1 MGVRVPPSALISTM
15 YLNPLLNKAEGFV
28 FKINLNSK
36 HSTTL
41 EIVLDK
47 KGSTAATLKVTI
59 KADDYQPKLQSKLKE
74 YGKKVSLKGFRQG
87 KVPASVVEKMYGKSL
102 KVDEINQLLSESV
115 GKYIKEEKLNIIG
128 YPLPDQNKAAKID
141 WDNQSEY
148 EFSYDLGLIPEFKYD
163 LSDKVK
169 VTRYEIEVDP
179 KRIAETLDNI
189 RRQNGRMDEAEVVE
203 EGDYINGDLKAV
215 AGEFSTQTM
224 IPSDKVA
231 KDELKKFVG
240 KKVGDVIEFDIDKA
254 FTDKSSI
261 AHVTG
266 LTKEEAETTSG
277 KFSFTIT
284 GIRRSFPAELNQ
296 EFFDKIFGKDVVT
309 SEEAFNQKLSET
321 IHQNYNRETE
331 ALVARDIRKDFLA
344 ATKVELN
351 PEFLKRFLLI
361 NNEGKMT
368 TEQIEKDFD
377 LYQEDLKWLL
387 IRNKIGEDNDV
398 KVEHAEVITRTKE
411 LFMQQFG
418 GLTSLSEEMDET
430 MNKLADNYL
439 ASENGKNY
447 NRTFEEVYYSKVLK
461 LIESKVSFKDKKIS
475 VDEFEKLVQAN

>member
-1 MGVRVPPSALISTM
+1 M
-15 YLNPLLNKAEGFV
+15 
-28 FKINLNSK
+28 
-36 HSTTL
+36 

-47 KGSTAATLKVTI
+47 KGTTSATLKVRI
-59 KADDYQPKLQSKLKE
+59 KADDYQPKVQSKLKE

-87 KVPASVVEKMYGKSL
+87 KVPTSVVERMYGKSL

-128 YPLPDQNKAAKID
+128 YPLPDQAQAAKID
-141 WDNQSEY
+141 WDNASEY
-148 EFSYDLGLIPEFKYD
+148 EFSYDLGLIPEFKYE

-169 VTRYEIEVDP
+169 ITKNEIEVDP
-179 KRIAETLDNI
+179 KRVAETLDNI
-189 RRQNGRMDEAEVVE
+189 RRQHGKMDEAESVE
-203 EGDYINGDLKAV
+203 EGDYINGEMKSLTS
-215 AGEFSTQTM
+215 EFSTVTM
-224 IPSDKVA
+224 IPSEKVA
-231 KDELKKFVG
+231 KGEIKKFIG
-240 KKVGDVIEFDIDKA
+240 KKVGDVIEFDIEKA

-277 KFSFTIT
+277 KFTFTVT

-296 EFFDKIFGKDVVT
+296 EFFDKIFGPEVVK
-309 SEEAFNQKLSET
+309 SEDEFNQKLIET
-321 IHQNYNRETE
+321 INANYNREAE
-331 ALVARDIRKDFLA
+331 VLVSRDIRKAFLA
-344 ATKVELN
+344 NTKIEISA
-351 PEFLKRFLLI
+351 EFLKRFLLI

-398 KVEHAEVITRTKE
+398 KVEHAEVISRTKE

-418 GLTSLSEEMDET
+418 GMTSLSEEMEET

-447 NRTFEEVYYSKVLK
+447 NRTFEEVYYTKVLK
-461 LIESKVSFKDKKIS
+461 LIESKVSFNTKKIS
-475 VDEFEKLVQAN
+475 VDEFEKLAQAN

>member
-1 MGVRVPPSALISTM
+1 M
-15 YLNPLLNKAEGFV
+15 
-28 FKINLNSK
+28 
-36 HSTTL
+36 

-47 KGSTAATLKVTI
+47 KGSTAATLKVTV
-59 KADDYQPKLQSKLKE
+59 KADDYQPKVQSKLKE

-87 KVPASVVEKMYGKSL
+87 KVPTSVIERMYGKSL

-115 GKYIKEEKLNIIG
+115 GKYIKDEKLNIIG
-128 YPLPDQNKAAKID
+128 YPLPDQAQAAKID

-148 EFSYDLGLIPEFKYD
+148 VFSYDLGLIPEFKYE

-169 VTRYEIEVDP
+169 VTKYEIETDP
-179 KRIAETLDNI
+179 KRVAETLDNI
-189 RRQNGRMDEAEVVE
+189 RRQQGKMDEAEVVE
-203 EGDYINGDLKAV
+203 EGDYINGEMKSLTTDFA
-215 AGEFSTQTM
+215 TTTM
-224 IPSDKVA
+224 IPSDKIA

-240 KKVGDVIEFDIDKA
+240 KKTGDVIEFDIEKA

-266 LTKEEAETTSG
+266 MTKEEAETTSG
-277 KFSFTIT
+277 KFSFTVT

-296 EFFDKIFGKDVVT
+296 EFFDKIFGPGAVK
-309 SEEAFNQKLSET
+309 SEEEFNQKLVET
-321 IHQNYNRETE
+321 INSNYTREAE
-331 ALVARDIRKDFLA
+331 VLVSRDIRKEFLA
-344 ATKVELN
+344 NTKVEMSAD
-351 PEFLKRFLLI
+351 FLKRFLLV

-368 TEQIEKDFD
+368 TEQIEKDLD
-377 LYQEDLKWLL
+377 LYQDDLKWLL

-398 KVEHAEVITRTKE
+398 KVEHAEVIARTKE

-461 LIESKVSFKDKKIS
+461 LIESKISFTTKKIS

>member
-1 MGVRVPPSALISTM
+1 M
-15 YLNPLLNKAEGFV
+15 
-28 FKINLNSK
+28 
-36 HSTTL
+36 

-47 KGSTAATLKVTI
+47 KGATAATLKVTI
-59 KADDYQPKLQSKLKE
+59 KADDYQPKIQNKLKE

-87 KVPASVVEKMYGKSL
+87 KVPTSVVEKMYGKSI

-128 YPLPDQNKAAKID
+128 YPLPDQSKAAKID

-148 EFSYDLGLIPEFKYD
+148 EFSYDLGLIPEFKYE

-189 RRQNGRMDEAEVVE
+189 RRQHGRMDEAEVVE
-203 EGDYINGDLKAV
+203 EGDYVNGEMKEL

-224 IPSDKVA
+224 IPTDKIA
-231 KDELKKFVG
+231 KGELKKFVG
-240 KKVGDVIEFDIDKA
+240 KKTGDVIEFDIEKA
-254 FTDKSSI
+254 FTEKSSI

-266 LTKEEAETTSG
+266 LTKEEAETKSG

-284 GIRRSFPAELNQ
+284 GIRRSFPAALDQ

-309 SEEAFNQKLSET
+309 SEEEFNKKLNET
-321 IHQNYNRETE
+321 ISQNYNRETE
-331 ALVARDIRKDFLA
+331 VLIARDIRKEFLA
-344 ATKVELN
+344 ATKVELSA
-351 PEFLKRFLLI
+351 EFLKRFLLV
-361 NNEGKMT
+361 NNDGKMT
-368 TEQIEKDFD
+368 AEQIDKDFD

-398 KVEHAEVITRTKE
+398 KVEHAEVIARTKE

-418 GLTSLSEEMDET
+418 GLTTLSEEMDET

-461 LIESKVSFKDKKIS
+461 LIESKISFKDKKIS

>member
-1 MGVRVPPSALISTM
+1 M
-15 YLNPLLNKAEGFV
+15 
-28 FKINLNSK
+28 
-36 HSTTL
+36 

-47 KGSTAATLKVTI
+47 KGATAATLKVTI
-59 KADDYQPKLQSKLKE
+59 KADDYQPKIQNKLKE

-87 KVPASVVEKMYGKSL
+87 KVPTSVVEKMYGKSI

-128 YPLPDQNKAAKID
+128 YPLPDQSKAAKID

-148 EFSYDLGLIPEFKYD
+148 EFSYDLGLIPEFKYE

-179 KRIAETLDNI
+179 KRVTETLDNI
-189 RRQNGRMDEAEVVE
+189 RRQHGRMDEAEVVE
-203 EGDYINGDLKAV
+203 EGDYINGDMKEL

-224 IPSDKVA
+224 IPSDKIA
-231 KDELKKFVG
+231 KGELKKFVG
-240 KKVGDVIEFDIDKA
+240 KKTGDVIEFDIEKA
-254 FTDKSSI
+254 FTEKSSI

-266 LTKEEAETTSG
+266 LTKEEAETKSG
-277 KFSFTIT
+277 KFSFTVT
-284 GIRRSFPAELNQ
+284 GIRRSFPAALDQ
-296 EFFDKIFGKDVVT
+296 DFFDKIFGKDVVT
-309 SEEAFNQKLSET
+309 SEEEFNKKLNET
-321 IHQNYNRETE
+321 ISQNYNRETE
-331 ALVARDIRKDFLA
+331 VLIARDIRKEFLA
-344 ATKVELN
+344 STKVELSA
-351 PEFLKRFLLI
+351 EFLKRFLMV

-368 TEQIEKDFD
+368 AEQIDKDFD

-398 KVEHAEVITRTKE
+398 KVEHAEVIARTKE

-418 GLTSLSEEMDET
+418 GLTTLSEEMDET

>member
-1 MGVRVPPSALISTM
+1 
-15 YLNPLLNKAEGFV
+15 
-28 FKINLNSK
+28 
-36 HSTTL
+36 L

-47 KGSTAATLKVTI
+47 KGATAATLKVTI
-59 KADDYQPKLQSKLKE
+59 KADDYQPKIQNKLKE

-87 KVPASVVEKMYGKSL
+87 KVPTSVVEKMYGKSI

-128 YPLPDQNKAAKID
+128 YPLPDQSKAAKID

-148 EFSYDLGLIPEFKYD
+148 EFSYDLGLIPEFKYE

-179 KRIAETLDNI
+179 KRVTETLDNI
-189 RRQNGRMDEAEVVE
+189 RRQHGRMDEAEVVE
-203 EGDYINGDLKAV
+203 EGDYINGDMKEL

-224 IPSDKVA
+224 IPSDKIA
-231 KDELKKFVG
+231 KGELKKFVG
-240 KKVGDVIEFDIDKA
+240 KKTGDVIEFDIEKA
-254 FTDKSSI
+254 FTEKSSI

-266 LTKEEAETTSG
+266 LTKEEAETKSG
-277 KFSFTIT
+277 KFSFTVT
-284 GIRRSFPAELNQ
+284 GIRRSFPAALDQ
-296 EFFDKIFGKDVVT
+296 DFFDKIFGKDVVT
-309 SEEAFNQKLSET
+309 SEEEFNKKLNET
-321 IHQNYNRETE
+321 ISQNYNRETE
-331 ALVARDIRKDFLA
+331 VLIARDIRKEFLA
-344 ATKVELN
+344 STKVELSA
-351 PEFLKRFLLI
+351 EFLKRFLMV

-368 TEQIEKDFD
+368 AEQIDKDFD

-398 KVEHAEVITRTKE
+398 KVEHAEVIARTKE

-418 GLTSLSEEMDET
+418 GLTTLSEEMDET

>member
-1 MGVRVPPSALISTM
+1 
-15 YLNPLLNKAEGFV
+15 
-28 FKINLNSK
+28 
-36 HSTTL
+36 L

-47 KGSTAATLKVTI
+47 KGATAATLKVTI
-59 KADDYQPKLQSKLKE
+59 KADDYQPKIQNKLKE

-87 KVPASVVEKMYGKSL
+87 KVPTSVVEKMYGKSI

-128 YPLPDQNKAAKID
+128 YPLPDQSKAAKID

-148 EFSYDLGLIPEFKYD
+148 EFSYDLGLIPEFKYE

-189 RRQNGRMDEAEVVE
+189 RRQHGRMDEAEVVE
-203 EGDYINGDLKAV
+203 EGDYVNGEMKEL

-224 IPSDKVA
+224 IPTDKIA
-231 KDELKKFVG
+231 KGELKKFVG
-240 KKVGDVIEFDIDKA
+240 KKTGDVIEFDIEKA
-254 FTDKSSI
+254 FTEKSSI

-266 LTKEEAETTSG
+266 LTKEEAETKSG

-284 GIRRSFPAELNQ
+284 GIRRSFPAALDQ

-309 SEEAFNQKLSET
+309 SEEEFNKKLNET
-321 IHQNYNRETE
+321 ISQNYNRETE
-331 ALVARDIRKDFLA
+331 VLIARDIRKEFLA
-344 ATKVELN
+344 ATKVELSA
-351 PEFLKRFLLI
+351 EFLKRFLLV
-361 NNEGKMT
+361 NNDGKMT
-368 TEQIEKDFD
+368 AEQIDKDFD

-398 KVEHAEVITRTKE
+398 KVEHAEVIARTKE

-418 GLTSLSEEMDET
+418 GLTTLSEEMDET

-461 LIESKVSFKDKKIS
+461 LIESKISFKDKKIS